1 VLGPVRGRLAERIG
15 LVVAPPQPEE
25 VTAAGEAPLT
35 VDPHVPV
42 VILDELLNQPLALAL
57 ALARRSAVVDEPV
70 GPDGARGVVDVI
82 ELDEVIGDEQHGHPD
97 LCERGTE
104 ERPGGRGAL
113 TMGTEPGVGPVER
126 RQQVEVATVDGI
138 GVAVGET
145 ANLVSGDQ
153 LVEWVHLSDHC
164 TLLGSSVSSGPTE
177 PDASVRL
184 VDIAADT
191 DAATD
196 PESVTC
202 RFAVIGVD
210 HPHAIVLTAGLV
222 EAGADCIGWVD
233 SSGEDGAAFAT
244 LFPDLTATTL
254 DAALAA
260 RPDLVVIAAVPQDR
274 ARVAIAAMHA
284 GADVLV
290 AKPGATDLVQL
301 AEVEQAS
308 AATGRRWWVGFTEHF
323 TSRAVIRADAVV
335 ASGRIGN
342 VRHVLG
348 IGPHRRGQHRPDW
361 FADAA
366 RSGSMI
372 ADLAS
377 HQIHHACR
385 LLGTT
390 ELTVIAARTT
400 PAAGGTHPQML
411 GELMLEGGTGSA
423 YIRVDWLTPDGLSTW
438 GDVRLMI
445 TGDAGTVEVR
455 ANCDPG
461 GAPGADHLIVVDRA
475 GVERIDCTANPLT
488 WASTVIDDVRSGSER
503 LISTTDSFAVTR
515 LALTAAAM
523 AGP

>member
-1 VLGPVRGRLAERIG
+1 MLGPVRGRLAERIG

-25 VTAAGEAPLT
+25 VTPAGEAPLAIET
-35 VDPHVPV
+35 HIPV
-42 VILDELLNQPLALAL
+42 VVLDELLDESFALA
-57 ALARRSAVVDEPV
+57 AWTAVVDETV
-70 GPDGARGVVDVI
+70 GPDRARGVVDVI

-97 LCERGTE
+97 LRERGTE

-153 LVEWVHLSDHC
+153 LVEWVHLGDHC
-164 TLLGSSVSSGPTE
+164 TLLGSGVSSGPTE
-177 PDASVRL
+177 PDASVRP
-184 VDIAADT
+184 VDTAADT

-233 SSGEDGAAFAT
+233 SSGEDGAAFAA

-254 DAALAA
+254 EAALAA

-290 AKPGATDLVQL
+290 AKPGVTDLGQL
-301 AEVEQAS
+301 AEVES
-308 AATGRRWWVGFTEHF
+308 AAAATARRWWVGFTEHF
-323 TSRAVIRADAVV
+323 ASRAMMRADAVI
-335 ASGRIGN
+335 ASGRIGT

-348 IGPHRRGQHRPDW
+348 IGPHRRGPGRPDW
-361 FADAA
+361 FSDPA

-390 ELTVIAARTT
+390 DLTVLAARTT
-400 PAAGGTHPQML
+400 ASADGSHPPVL
-411 GELMLEGGTGSA
+411 GEVLLEGGGGSA
-423 YIRVDWLTPDGLSTW
+423 YVRVDWLTPDGLPAW

-445 TGDAGTVEVR
+445 TGDSGTVEVR
-455 ANCDPG
+455 SNCDPG
-461 GAPGADHLIVVDRA
+461 GRPGSDHVIVVDA
-475 GVERIDCTANPLT
+475 GGVEHVDCASDPLT
-488 WASTVIDDVRSGSER
+488 WAETVIGDVHRGSEG
-503 LISTTDSFAVTR
+503 LISTAHSLDVTR
-515 LALTAAAM
+515 LALGAAAM
-523 AGP
+523 AAR